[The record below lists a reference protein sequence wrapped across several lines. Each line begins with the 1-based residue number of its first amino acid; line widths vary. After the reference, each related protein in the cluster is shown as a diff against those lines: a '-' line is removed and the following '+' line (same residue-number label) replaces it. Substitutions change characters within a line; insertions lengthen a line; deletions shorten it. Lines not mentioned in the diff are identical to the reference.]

1 MESDYLKRIQ
11 KRTRDI
17 AVSLNED
24 KMWGEIRRMAKTDTG
39 LADLIEKV
47 LAYYYLKK
55 GPK

>member
-1 MESDYLKRIQ
+1 MESDHLKRIQ

-17 AVSLNED
+17 AVSLKED
-24 KMWGEIRRMAKTDTG
+24 KTWGEIRRMAKTDPG

-47 LAYYYLKK
+47 LAYYYLKR